1 MGDLMFLLIGLI
13 PVGIIVAIVFLV
25 ILGNKKEK
33 KYTQVQLES
42 GEDKRIFMNFAKS
55 LFERPEQYEYVAGSF
70 IRNTRDG
77 DTYITYYYSYVVAF
91 HQNGELWICPYV
103 CQDHVPVLRNKMQVD
118 FSEATID
125 YEIGKDETTFNIQVA
140 GEPLGIWVE
149 DIVKSDGTDGTQAPF
164 ALDQSAER
172 ERLNQVLPKFKEL
185 CKQQKG

>member
-1 MGDLMFLLIGLI
+1 
-13 PVGIIVAIVFLV
+13 
-25 ILGNKKEK
+25 
-33 KYTQVQLES
+33 
-42 GEDKRIFMNFAKS
+42 
-55 LFERPEQYEYVAGSF
+55 
-70 IRNTRDG
+70 
-77 DTYITYYYSYVVAF
+77 
-91 HQNGELWICPYV
+91 
-103 CQDHVPVLRNKMQVD
+103 MQVD

-140 GEPLGIWVE
+140 GETLGIWVE